1 MDATRD
7 GLGIALKDL
16 SEKDPD
22 IFVLDC
28 DLGRSTRAY
37 AITEVNENRFI
48 EMGIA
53 EQDMIST
60 ASGMTSMGKTV
71 FVNSFA
77 VFVTGRCFDQIRQQV
92 ALPKANVKICG
103 SSAGLTQGYD
113 GATHQSIVDVAI
125 MRSLPNFNIVVPADP
140 NQAVK
145 VIKEAAVIDGPFYIR
160 LSRYNTGN
168 FIDENL
174 EYEFGKAQEI
184 VKGEKVAIIGTGPIL
199 KNCVAAQQELADKGI
214 KVGLYN
220 FHTIKPIDE
229 DKVKEIVN
237 SYEHIVTVE
246 EHNVIGGLGTAV
258 SDVVAGLDNSYSHS
272 QVTKIGVQ
280 DCFGESG
287 GPEELLKKY
296 NLDAKSI
303 VRQIKDLL

>member
-1 MDATRD
+1 
-7 GLGIALKDL
+7 
-16 SEKDPD
+16 
-22 IFVLDC
+22 
-28 DLGRSTRAY
+28 
-37 AITEVNENRFI
+37 
-48 EMGIA
+48 
-53 EQDMIST
+53 
-60 ASGMTSMGKTV
+60 
-71 FVNSFA
+71 
-77 VFVTGRCFDQIRQQV
+77 
-92 ALPKANVKICG
+92 
-103 SSAGLTQGYD
+103 
-113 GATHQSIVDVAI
+113 